1 MEIRKS
7 EFLDWK
13 NSLVTQVM
21 AQSVAELAQEMIAD
35 LVMKRESNPADDQW
49 VKGFLQGVQ
58 AIMDWEPEFVQEE
71 STDA

>member
-21 AQSVAELAQEMIAD
+21 TQSVAELAQELIAN
-35 LVMKRESNPADDQW
+35 LVSKRESNPADDQW
-49 VKGFLQGVQ
+49 IKGYLQGIQ

-71 STDA
+71 NTNA